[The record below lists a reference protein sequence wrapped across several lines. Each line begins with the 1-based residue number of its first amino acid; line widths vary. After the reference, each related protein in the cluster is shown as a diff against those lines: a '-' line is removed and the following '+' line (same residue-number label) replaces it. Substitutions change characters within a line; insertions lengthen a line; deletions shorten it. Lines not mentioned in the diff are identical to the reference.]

1 METLRH
7 RLNHIGVEKRAEH
20 EHTCIHLSAW
30 TVELM
35 LQFSISGELLGGTD
49 EVRSSGEIM
58 GTLGVVLQAR
68 VIGFLKEVVMG
79 TRWI

>member
-1 METLRH
+1 
-7 RLNHIGVEKRAEH
+7 
-20 EHTCIHLSAW
+20 
-30 TVELM
+30 M

-68 VIGFLKEVVMG
+68 VIGFLQEVVMG